1 MEPDSRLSGLSEDER
16 LEVYVL
22 LLEEWQ
28 AREPE
33 MGADHRPGNA
43 RTGRRM
49 LLNILRKLG
58 PTTEMI
64 RELADELH
72 VDVAPILD
80 RVGHVERDE

>member
-1 MEPDSRLSGLSEDER
+1 M
-16 LEVYVL
+16 L
-22 LLEEWQ
+22 LVEEWQ

-33 MGADHRPGNA
+33 MGADHLPRNT
-43 RTGRRM
+43 RSGRRM
-49 LLNILRKLG
+49 LLNILPKLDL
-58 PTTEMI
+58 TTETI